1 MVSNSIFRAG
11 NFNRHFLIS
20 FLLVLGT
27 WQVIGSFYHATVFPD
42 LFELGEAMYAVYTGS
57 EDYQPLEHIG
67 ITFVRILL
75 TFIIAM
81 PLGIVLGVAMGRS
94 WWFEGFFSP
103 YVLFSLA
110 FPSIV
115 WAFLAVM
122 WFGLTTYLLP
132 VFVGVLIT
140 TPYVIINVWEGT
152 KSLDPELLEMAESYE
167 SNQFL
172 VWRHIV
178 IPHLTPY
185 IYAMVRIVL
194 SVSWKVMLVAEI
206 FGTRSGLG
214 FVINE
219 YFFLRQNDMIIAW
232 TLPAML
238 GVFLL
243 ERLIK
248 RQEDRQ
254 FKWRPEAGTDAETK
268 MVGA

>member
-1 MVSNSIFRAG
+1 MGSRSVPY
-11 NFNRHFLIS
+11 RHFAVS
-20 FLLVLGT
+20 FLVVLGL
-27 WQVIGSFYHATVFPD
+27 WHLLGSFHHATVFPD
-42 LFELGEAMYAVYTGS
+42 LFELGEAMYSVYTGA
-57 EDYQPLEHIG
+57 EDYHPREHIG

-75 TFIIAM
+75 TFVIAM
-81 PLGIVLGVAMGRS
+81 PLGVLLGIAMGRN
-94 WWFEGFFSP
+94 WWFEGYFSP

-152 KSLDPELLEMAESYE
+152 KGLDPELLEMADSYDA
-167 SNQFL
+167 SRYL
-172 VWRHIV
+172 VWRSIV

-185 IYAMVRIVL
+185 IYSMMRIVL

-206 FGTRSGLG
+206 FGTQSGLG

-232 TLPAML
+232 TLPAMV
-238 GVFLL
+238 GVFVL
-243 ERLIK
+243 ERVLK
-248 RQEDRQ
+248 RQEERQ
-254 FKWRPEAGTDAETK
+254 FEWRPDAGTDTEAR
-268 MVGA
+268 MAGA